1 MEKTTSL
8 KDLRKTSN
16 PEHISV
22 IVKRVVLVLEAKRV
36 KKTFVDNY
44 PRRWA

>member
-22 IVKRVVLVLEAKRV
+22 IVKRVVLVLEAKRE
-36 KKTFVDNY
+36 KKPFVDNY
-44 PRRWA
+44 PRGWA